1 MPSID
6 LCNVSVE
13 FPIYTAKNRSIRTD
27 LLQRIGGRIH
37 RDTADKRVVVQAL
50 RNINLS
56 LKSGDRLGLIG
67 PNGAGKSTLLRVIAG
82 IYEPLRGTVMVEGG
96 VSPLFDTTLGIDSE
110 LTGYENII
118 LRSVLLGR
126 TIKEARE
133 NMPAIAAFSELEEFL
148 DLPMRT
154 YSAGMSLRLS
164 FAISTAHTP
173 DILLLDEIVAA
184 GDATFSLK
192 ARTRMREL
200 VEKASILV
208 LALHEASGLRDYCN
222 KLAVLRGGEITDLG
236 PVDEVLERYFEGA
249 ERAYAE

>member
-6 LCNVSVE
+6 LSNVSVE
-13 FPIYTAKNRSIRTD
+13 FPIYTTKSRSIRTD
-27 LLQRIGGRIH
+27 LLQRIGGRIR
-37 RDTADKRVVVQAL
+37 RDTEDKRLVVQAL

-56 LKSGDRLGLIG
+56 LQSGDRLGLIG

-82 IYEPLRGTVMVEGG
+82 IYEPGQGIVSVEGE
-96 VSPLFDTTLGIDSE
+96 VSPLFDTTLGIDAE

-126 TIKEARE
+126 TIREAGE
-133 NMPAIAAFSELEEFL
+133 SMPAIAAFSELEEFL

-164 FAISTAHTP
+164 FAISTAQAP
-173 DILLLDEIVAA
+173 DILLLDEVVAA
-184 GDATFSLK
+184 GDAAFSLK
-192 ARTRMREL
+192 ARARMREL

-208 LALHEASGLRDYCN
+208 LALHDASGLRDYCN

-236 PVDEVLERYFEGA
+236 PVDEVLERYFEA
-249 ERAYAE
+249 TRSPRL